1 MAARLMQAGGRIDTR
16 QPVNWQHPLNRGAGV
31 WCLPLPGRSGG
42 GTLFDLAGRYP
53 GTLSSGVTW
62 TAGPDGFPA
71 VAFGSG
77 SQSVGFGTASPV
89 AGGAATWTL
98 TLKWSGTAGRAIGQ
112 WGNSSA
118 QQAWLIEVLSDGAVQ
133 LAVSN
138 LAATFKI
145 VKSNTSITAGAWVR
159 LGVTYDA
166 GSVSMYFDGSPQGTT
181 VTFGTYSGSV
191 QAGSGPI
198 DLNNETSSATAGGLT
213 AATDLRMYPRALA
226 AADLAALA
234 DQTRRGHPDTLRR
247 YTPRA
252 WLTASGSPPLAYTVP
267 RITGFGW

>member
-1 MAARLMQAGGRIDTR
+1 MPGTGAILYG
-16 QPVNWQHPLNRGAGV
+16 QPVEWGHPLNRGAGV

-42 GTLFDLAGRYP
+42 GTLPDLTGRYP

-77 SQSVGFGTASPV
+77 TQSVGFGTASPV
-89 AGGAATWTL
+89 AGGSATWAL
-98 TLKWSGTAGRAIGQ
+98 TLKWSGSAGRVIGQ
-112 WGNSSA
+112 WGSSSG

-145 VKSNTSITAGAWVR
+145 VKSNTSVSSGAWVR

-166 GSVSMYFDGSPQGTT
+166 GSVAMYFDGVSQGTT
-181 VTFGTYSGSV
+181 VTFGTYSGAV

-198 DLNNETSSATAGGLT
+198 DLNNETSSSTAGGLT

-226 AADLAALA
+226 AADFAALH
-234 DQTRRGHPDTLRR
+234 DQMRRGHPDLLRR
-247 YTPRA
+247 VTKRTRVSVP
-252 WLTASGSPPLAYTVP
+252 ASAPAADLLESVHMP
-267 RITGFGW
+267 GFGW